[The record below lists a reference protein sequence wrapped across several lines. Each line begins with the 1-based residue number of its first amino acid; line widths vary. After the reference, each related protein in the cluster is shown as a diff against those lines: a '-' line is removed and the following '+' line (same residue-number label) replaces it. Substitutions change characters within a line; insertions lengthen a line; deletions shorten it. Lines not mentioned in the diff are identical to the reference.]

1 MVYLY
6 GVIRKQERR
15 LKHLK
20 LFSVSNVEKKEAKS
34 RGNVHLFSFR
44 FCAKTHDARAK
55 RLLQKT
61 GRAMPKMHAP
71 REAGN

>member
-44 FCAKTHDARAK
+44 FCAKMHDAHAK